1 MEYFLHRDGQQWGPY
16 DEATLRSMLAAQQ
29 IVPNDLIGNEQ
40 MPDLATVESVFPTAA
55 PTPAVATNTAPP
67 EVTGSTPISAAGKSA
82 ATATV
87 QPSTATEPD
96 KKGPGKKT
104 NIPKI
109 AAIAGAGLVVVVFCF
124 FIFRTTSPEP
134 RSQDEIFLKRES
146 LPALFITAQT
156 RKRITAPGNKQ
167 FFIDKESQEICWR
180 AMICFNPKCP
190 ALKTGGKPP
199 IFINPN
205 PSVFIKADGTIGQAP
220 ARALKAAKAGPL
232 VACPECL
239 KTRTVNSESR
249 EAKEKYL
256 SWVQPYV
263 LPETIK
269 RIKELEAEQTS
280 RSEVDNAN

>member
-1 MEYFLHRDGQQWGPY
+1 VL
-16 DEATLRSMLAAQQ
+16 
-29 IVPNDLIGNEQ
+29 
-40 MPDLATVESVFPTAA
+40 
-55 PTPAVATNTAPP
+55 
-67 EVTGSTPISAAGKSA
+67 
-82 ATATV
+82 
-87 QPSTATEPD
+87 
-96 KKGPGKKT
+96 
-104 NIPKI
+104 
-109 AAIAGAGLVVVVFCF
+109 CF

-146 LPALFITAQT
+146 LPALFLTAQS

-167 FFIDKESQEICWR
+167 FFIDKESKEICWR
-180 AMICFNPKCP
+180 AMTCFNPKCP
-190 ALKTGGKPP
+190 ALKTGGKLP

-205 PSVFIKADGTIGQAP
+205 PSVFIKPDGTIGQDP
-220 ARALKAAKAGPL
+220 VRALKAAKAGPL

-269 RIKELEAEQTS
+269 RIKELEAE
-280 RSEVDNAN
+280 

>member
-1 MEYFLHRDGQQWGPY
+1 
-16 DEATLRSMLAAQQ
+16 
-29 IVPNDLIGNEQ
+29 
-40 MPDLATVESVFPTAA
+40 
-55 PTPAVATNTAPP
+55 
-67 EVTGSTPISAAGKSA
+67 
-82 ATATV
+82 
-87 QPSTATEPD
+87 
-96 KKGPGKKT
+96 
-104 NIPKI
+104 
-109 AAIAGAGLVVVVFCF
+109 LVVVVFCF

-263 LPETIK
+263 LPETAK
-269 RIKELEAEQTS
+269 HIKELEAEQKS
-280 RSEVDNAN
+280 RSEIDNAN